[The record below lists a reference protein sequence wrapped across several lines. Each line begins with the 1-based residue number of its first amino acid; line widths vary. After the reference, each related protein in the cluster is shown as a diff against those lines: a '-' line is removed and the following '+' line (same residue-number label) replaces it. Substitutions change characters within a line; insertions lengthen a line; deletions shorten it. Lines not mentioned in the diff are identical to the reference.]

1 MLCHVPV
8 SHYAEKARWALDY
21 KRVPHARRWPPGG
34 FHPLV
39 TWILTHGAHQTV
51 PVLVMDGEGIG
62 DSTEIIR
69 RLEERFP
76 DPPLYPADPDERRR
90 ALELENYFDE
100 ELGPYVR
107 RMAYHHMTTDPDLL
121 AELALHQVQYGHRA
135 TLGITKQVLKRF
147 LDLRFA
153 TGSPELAREAEDRV
167 VVALDRLD
175 AELEGRQYLAGE
187 RFSVADL
194 TAAALLYPFVLPP
207 QTPWRPSRLPDAW
220 VRFSE
225 ANRGRPCHAWV
236 ERMYRLHRAAAEP
249 AAQPGT

>member
-8 SHYAEKARWALDY
+8 SHYAEKARWALHY
-21 KRVPHARRWPPGG
+21 KRVPHTRRWPPGG

-207 QTPWRPSRLPDAW
+207 QMPWRPSRLPDAW

-236 ERMYRLHRAAAEP
+236 ERMYRLHRAPAEP